1 MKRFRKALLICLG
14 ALTLGVTACNDSK
27 EQVVEKKD
35 ETTKLTFYFPVNV
48 GGKAANLVSEM
59 TEEFNK
65 QNTDIV
71 VEPVYT
77 GNYDDTVTK
86 IQTAAQGGNPPE
98 LFVSLATQRFTLS
111 NAGMAMPLDDLIK
124 KDGEEG
130 KKYIE
135 DFLPGF
141 MEDSY
146 VEGKIYSIPFQRSTM
161 VLFYNKDAF
170 TEVGLDPEKAP
181 KSYKELAEAAKKLT
195 KGTERYGFAM
205 IMDAWFIEQLLANEN
220 TLYVNEENGRA
231 GKSPTAV
238 AYNGEKIKTIFNWL
252 NDMYRDNTATSYGK
266 EYQNTRAAF
275 LSGKVSMYIDSSAGI
290 QQLTELANFEIGSA
304 YVPSENGEFTGV
316 PIGGASL
323 WITNSVSD
331 EKQAAAWDFVKYAV
345 SKESQALWASST
357 GYYSVNKEAYDLDL
371 LKKDLEK
378 TPQKLVAVNEIK
390 DTQKTAATSGAIVGV
405 FPELRKVMTDSM
417 EKVYVGKEKIDK
429 IIDKMV
435 KESDRIVKR
444 YNRLNSSK

>member
-1 MKRFRKALLICLG
+1 MRLKTLISLLLLG
-14 ALTLGVTACNDSK
+14 ASTLASAK
-27 EQVVEKKD
+27 EKIIFWHAMGGNFQPTLNKIVEEYNKSQDKVEVEALYQGSYQEDLNKFKSVQGTDKAPALIQLNEISTEYMYNSGAITPMQEFVKKD
-35 ETTKLTFYFPVNV
+35 NYDLTKLEDTLINYYTINGTLYSMP
-48 GGKAANLVSEM
+48 
-59 TEEFNK
+59 FNSS
-65 QNTDIV
+65 
-71 VEPVYT
+71 
-77 GNYDDTVTK
+77 
-86 IQTAAQGGNPPE
+86 A
-98 LFVSLATQRFTLS
+98 
-111 NAGMAMPLDDLIK
+111 
-124 KDGEEG
+124 
-130 KKYIE
+130 
-135 DFLPGF
+135 
-141 MEDSY
+141 
-146 VEGKIYSIPFQRSTM
+146 SI
-161 VLFYNKDAF
+161 LLYNKDAF
-170 TEVGLDPEKAP
+170 KEVGLDPEKAP

>member
-1 MKRFRKALLICLG
+1 MRLKTLVSLLLLG
-14 ALTLGVTACNDSK
+14 ASTLASAK
-27 EQVVEKKD
+27 EKIIFWHAMGGNFQPTLNKIVEEYNKSQDKVEVEALYQGSYQEALNKFKSVQGTDKAPALIQLNEISSEYMYNSGAITPMQEFVKKD
-35 ETTKLTFYFPVNV
+35 NYDLTKLEDTLINYYTINGTLYSMP
-48 GGKAANLVSEM
+48 
-59 TEEFNK
+59 FNSS
-65 QNTDIV
+65 
-71 VEPVYT
+71 
-77 GNYDDTVTK
+77 
-86 IQTAAQGGNPPE
+86 A
-98 LFVSLATQRFTLS
+98 
-111 NAGMAMPLDDLIK
+111 
-124 KDGEEG
+124 
-130 KKYIE
+130 
-135 DFLPGF
+135 
-141 MEDSY
+141 
-146 VEGKIYSIPFQRSTM
+146 SI
-161 VLFYNKDAF
+161 LLYNKDAF
-170 TEVGLDPEKAP
+170 KEVGLDPEKAP
-181 KSYKELAEAAKKLT
+181 KSYEELAEAAKKLT

-238 AYNGEKIKTIFNWL
+238 AYDGEKIKTIFNWL
-252 NDMYRDNTATSYGK
+252 NDMYRANTATSYGK

-290 QQLTELANFEIGSA
+290 QQLAELANFEIGSA
-304 YVPSENGEFTGV
+304 YVPSESGEFTGV

-331 EKQAAAWDFVKYAV
+331 EKQEAAWDFVKYAV

-417 EKVYVGKEKIDK
+417 EKIYVGKEKIDK

>member
-1 MKRFRKALLICLG
+1 MRLKTLVSLLLLG
-14 ALTLGVTACNDSK
+14 ASTLASAK
-27 EQVVEKKD
+27 EKIIFWHAMGGNFQPTLNKIVEEYNKSQDKIEVEALYQGSYQEALNKFKSVQGTDKAPALIQLNEISTEYMYNSGAITPMQEFVKKD
-35 ETTKLTFYFPVNV
+35 NYDLTKLEDTLINYYTINGTLYSMP
-48 GGKAANLVSEM
+48 
-59 TEEFNK
+59 FNSS
-65 QNTDIV
+65 
-71 VEPVYT
+71 
-77 GNYDDTVTK
+77 
-86 IQTAAQGGNPPE
+86 A
-98 LFVSLATQRFTLS
+98 
-111 NAGMAMPLDDLIK
+111 
-124 KDGEEG
+124 
-130 KKYIE
+130 
-135 DFLPGF
+135 
-141 MEDSY
+141 
-146 VEGKIYSIPFQRSTM
+146 SI
-161 VLFYNKDAF
+161 LLYNKDAF
-170 TEVGLDPEKAP
+170 KEVCLDPEKAP

>member
-1 MKRFRKALLICLG
+1 MRLKTLISLLLLG
-14 ALTLGVTACNDSK
+14 ASTLASAK
-27 EQVVEKKD
+27 EKIIFWHAMGGNFQPTLNKIVEEYNKSQDKVEVEALYQGSYQEALNKFKSVQGTDKAPALIQLNEISTEYMYNSGAITPMQEFVKKD
-35 ETTKLTFYFPVNV
+35 NYDLTKLEDTLINYYTINGTLYSMP
-48 GGKAANLVSEM
+48 
-59 TEEFNK
+59 FNSS
-65 QNTDIV
+65 
-71 VEPVYT
+71 
-77 GNYDDTVTK
+77 
-86 IQTAAQGGNPPE
+86 A
-98 LFVSLATQRFTLS
+98 
-111 NAGMAMPLDDLIK
+111 
-124 KDGEEG
+124 
-130 KKYIE
+130 
-135 DFLPGF
+135 
-141 MEDSY
+141 
-146 VEGKIYSIPFQRSTM
+146 SI
-161 VLFYNKDAF
+161 LLYNKDAF
-170 TEVGLDPEKAP
+170 KEVGLDPEKAP

-252 NDMYRDNTATSYGK
+252 NDMYHDNTATSYGK

-429 IIDKMV
+429 IIDKIIDKMV

>member
-1 MKRFRKALLICLG
+1 MRLKTLVSLLLLG
-14 ALTLGVTACNDSK
+14 ASTLASAK
-27 EQVVEKKD
+27 EKIIFWHAMGGNFQPTLNKIVEEYNKSQDKIEVEALYQGSYQEALNKFKSVQRTDKAPALIQLNEISTEYMYNSGAITPMQEFVKKD
-35 ETTKLTFYFPVNV
+35 NYDLTKLEDTLINYYTINGTLYSMP
-48 GGKAANLVSEM
+48 
-59 TEEFNK
+59 FNSS
-65 QNTDIV
+65 
-71 VEPVYT
+71 
-77 GNYDDTVTK
+77 
-86 IQTAAQGGNPPE
+86 A
-98 LFVSLATQRFTLS
+98 
-111 NAGMAMPLDDLIK
+111 
-124 KDGEEG
+124 
-130 KKYIE
+130 
-135 DFLPGF
+135 
-141 MEDSY
+141 
-146 VEGKIYSIPFQRSTM
+146 SI
-161 VLFYNKDAF
+161 LLYNKDAF
-170 TEVGLDPEKAP
+170 KEVGLDPEKAP

>member
-1 MKRFRKALLICLG
+1 MRLKTLVSLLLLG
-14 ALTLGVTACNDSK
+14 ASTLASAK
-27 EQVVEKKD
+27 EKIIFWHAMGGNFQPTLNKIVEEYNKSQDKIEVEALYHGSYQEALNKFKSVQGTDKAPALIQLNEISTEYMYNSGAITPMQEFVKKD
-35 ETTKLTFYFPVNV
+35 NYDLTKLEDTLINYYTINGTLYSMP
-48 GGKAANLVSEM
+48 
-59 TEEFNK
+59 FNSS
-65 QNTDIV
+65 
-71 VEPVYT
+71 
-77 GNYDDTVTK
+77 
-86 IQTAAQGGNPPE
+86 A
-98 LFVSLATQRFTLS
+98 
-111 NAGMAMPLDDLIK
+111 
-124 KDGEEG
+124 
-130 KKYIE
+130 
-135 DFLPGF
+135 
-141 MEDSY
+141 
-146 VEGKIYSIPFQRSTM
+146 SI
-161 VLFYNKDAF
+161 LLYNKDAF
-170 TEVGLDPEKAP
+170 KEVGLDPEKAP

>member
-1 MKRFRKALLICLG
+1 MKLKTLASLLLLGLSTLASAKEKIIFWHAMGGNFQPTLNKIVEDYNKSQDKVEIEALYQGSYQEALNKFKSVQGTDKAPALIQLNEISTEYMYNSG
-14 ALTLGVTACNDSK
+14 AITPMQEFV
-27 EQVVEKKD
+27 KKD
-35 ETTKLTFYFPVNV
+35 NYDLTKLEDTLINYYTINGTLYSMP
-48 GGKAANLVSEM
+48 
-59 TEEFNK
+59 FNSS
-65 QNTDIV
+65 
-71 VEPVYT
+71 
-77 GNYDDTVTK
+77 
-86 IQTAAQGGNPPE
+86 A
-98 LFVSLATQRFTLS
+98 
-111 NAGMAMPLDDLIK
+111 
-124 KDGEEG
+124 
-130 KKYIE
+130 
-135 DFLPGF
+135 
-141 MEDSY
+141 
-146 VEGKIYSIPFQRSTM
+146 SI
-161 VLFYNKDAF
+161 LLYNKDAF
-170 TEVGLDPEKAP
+170 KEVGLDPEKAP
-181 KSYKELAEAAKKLT
+181 KSYEELAEAAKKLT

-231 GKSPTAV
+231 GKSPTAI
-238 AYNGEKIKTIFNWL
+238 AYDGEKIKTIFNWL
-252 NDMYRDNTATSYGK
+252 NDMYRANTATSYGK

-290 QQLTELANFEIGSA
+290 QQLAELANFEIGSA
-304 YVPSENGEFTGV
+304 YVPSESGEFTGV

-331 EKQAAAWDFVKYAV
+331 EKQEAAWDFVKYAV

-357 GYYSVNKEAYDLDL
+357 GYYSVNKEAYELDL

-417 EKVYVGKEKIDK
+417 DKIYVGKEKVDK

>member
-1 MKRFRKALLICLG
+1 MRLKTLVSLLLLG
-14 ALTLGVTACNDSK
+14 ASTLASAKEKIIFWHAMGGNFQPTLNKIVEEYNKSK
-27 EQVVEKKD
+27 DKIEVEALYQGSYQEALNKFKSVQGTDKAPALIQLNEISTEYMYNSGAITPMQEFVKKD
-35 ETTKLTFYFPVNV
+35 NYDLTKLEDTLINYYTINGTLYSMP
-48 GGKAANLVSEM
+48 
-59 TEEFNK
+59 FNSS
-65 QNTDIV
+65 
-71 VEPVYT
+71 
-77 GNYDDTVTK
+77 
-86 IQTAAQGGNPPE
+86 A
-98 LFVSLATQRFTLS
+98 
-111 NAGMAMPLDDLIK
+111 
-124 KDGEEG
+124 
-130 KKYIE
+130 
-135 DFLPGF
+135 
-141 MEDSY
+141 
-146 VEGKIYSIPFQRSTM
+146 SI
-161 VLFYNKDAF
+161 LLYNKDAF
-170 TEVGLDPEKAP
+170 KEVGLDPEKAP

>member
-1 MKRFRKALLICLG
+1 MRLKTLISLLLLG
-14 ALTLGVTACNDSK
+14 ASTLASAK
-27 EQVVEKKD
+27 EKIIFWHAMGGNFQPTLNKIVEEYNKSQDKVEVEALYQGSYQEALNKFKSVQGTDKAPALIQLNEISTEYMYNSGEITPMQEFVKKD
-35 ETTKLTFYFPVNV
+35 NYDLTKLEDTLINYYTINGTLYSMP
-48 GGKAANLVSEM
+48 
-59 TEEFNK
+59 FNSS
-65 QNTDIV
+65 
-71 VEPVYT
+71 
-77 GNYDDTVTK
+77 
-86 IQTAAQGGNPPE
+86 A
-98 LFVSLATQRFTLS
+98 
-111 NAGMAMPLDDLIK
+111 
-124 KDGEEG
+124 
-130 KKYIE
+130 
-135 DFLPGF
+135 
-141 MEDSY
+141 
-146 VEGKIYSIPFQRSTM
+146 SI
-161 VLFYNKDAF
+161 LLYNKDAF
-170 TEVGLDPEKAP
+170 KEVGLDPEKAP

-304 YVPSENGEFTGV
+304 YVPSENGEFTGI

-323 WITNSVSD
+323 WMTNSVSD

-417 EKVYVGKEKIDK
+417 EKVYVGREKIDK

>member
-1 MKRFRKALLICLG
+1 MRLKTLVSLLLLG
-14 ALTLGVTACNDSK
+14 ASTLASAK
-27 EQVVEKKD
+27 EKIIFWHAMGGNFQPTLNKIVEEYNKSQDKVEVEALYQGSYQEALNKFKSVQGTDKAPALIQLNEISTEYMYNSGAITPMQEFVKKD
-35 ETTKLTFYFPVNV
+35 NYDLTKLEDTLINYYTINGTLYSMP
-48 GGKAANLVSEM
+48 
-59 TEEFNK
+59 FNSS
-65 QNTDIV
+65 
-71 VEPVYT
+71 
-77 GNYDDTVTK
+77 
-86 IQTAAQGGNPPE
+86 A
-98 LFVSLATQRFTLS
+98 
-111 NAGMAMPLDDLIK
+111 
-124 KDGEEG
+124 
-130 KKYIE
+130 
-135 DFLPGF
+135 
-141 MEDSY
+141 
-146 VEGKIYSIPFQRSTM
+146 SI
-161 VLFYNKDAF
+161 LLYNKDAF
-170 TEVGLDPEKAP
+170 KEVGLDPEKAP

-417 EKVYVGKEKIDK
+417 EKVYVGREKIDK

>member
-1 MKRFRKALLICLG
+1 MRLKTLISLLLLG
-14 ALTLGVTACNDSK
+14 ASTLASAK
-27 EQVVEKKD
+27 EKIIFWHAMGGNFQPTLNKSVEEYNKSQDKVEVEALYQGSYQEALNKFKSVQGTDKAPALIQLNEISTEYMYNSGAITPMQEFVKKD
-35 ETTKLTFYFPVNV
+35 NYDLTKLEDTLINYYTINGTLYSMP
-48 GGKAANLVSEM
+48 
-59 TEEFNK
+59 FNSS
-65 QNTDIV
+65 
-71 VEPVYT
+71 
-77 GNYDDTVTK
+77 
-86 IQTAAQGGNPPE
+86 A
-98 LFVSLATQRFTLS
+98 
-111 NAGMAMPLDDLIK
+111 
-124 KDGEEG
+124 
-130 KKYIE
+130 
-135 DFLPGF
+135 
-141 MEDSY
+141 
-146 VEGKIYSIPFQRSTM
+146 SI
-161 VLFYNKDAF
+161 LLYNKDAF
-170 TEVGLDPEKAP
+170 KEVGLDPEKAP

-417 EKVYVGKEKIDK
+417 EKVYVGREKIDK

>member
-1 MKRFRKALLICLG
+1 MRLKTLVSLLLLG
-14 ALTLGVTACNDSK
+14 ASTLASAK
-27 EQVVEKKD
+27 EKIIFWHAMGGNFQPTLNKIVEEYNKSQDKIEVEALYQGSYQEALNKFKSVQGTDKAPALIQLNEISTEYMYNSGAITPMQEFVKKD
-35 ETTKLTFYFPVNV
+35 NYDLTKLEDTLINYYTINGTLYSMP
-48 GGKAANLVSEM
+48 
-59 TEEFNK
+59 FNSS
-65 QNTDIV
+65 
-71 VEPVYT
+71 
-77 GNYDDTVTK
+77 
-86 IQTAAQGGNPPE
+86 A
-98 LFVSLATQRFTLS
+98 
-111 NAGMAMPLDDLIK
+111 
-124 KDGEEG
+124 
-130 KKYIE
+130 
-135 DFLPGF
+135 
-141 MEDSY
+141 
-146 VEGKIYSIPFQRSTM
+146 SI
-161 VLFYNKDAF
+161 LLYNKDAF
-170 TEVGLDPEKAP
+170 KEVGLDPEKAP

-266 EYQNTRAAF
+266 EYQNTRATF

>member
-1 MKRFRKALLICLG
+1 MRLKTLISLLLLG
-14 ALTLGVTACNDSK
+14 ASTLASAK
-27 EQVVEKKD
+27 EKIIFWHAMGGNFQPTLNKIVEEYNKSQDKVEVEALYQGSYQEALNKFKSVQGTDKAPALIQLNEISTEYMYNSGAITPMQEFVKKD
-35 ETTKLTFYFPVNV
+35 NYDLTKLEDTLINYYTINGTLYSMP
-48 GGKAANLVSEM
+48 
-59 TEEFNK
+59 FNSS
-65 QNTDIV
+65 
-71 VEPVYT
+71 
-77 GNYDDTVTK
+77 
-86 IQTAAQGGNPPE
+86 A
-98 LFVSLATQRFTLS
+98 
-111 NAGMAMPLDDLIK
+111 
-124 KDGEEG
+124 
-130 KKYIE
+130 
-135 DFLPGF
+135 
-141 MEDSY
+141 
-146 VEGKIYSIPFQRSTM
+146 SI
-161 VLFYNKDAF
+161 LLYNKDAF
-170 TEVGLDPEKAP
+170 KEVGLDPEKAP

-304 YVPSENGEFTGV
+304 YVPSENGEFTGI

-417 EKVYVGKEKIDK
+417 EKVYVGREKIDK

>member
-1 MKRFRKALLICLG
+1 MRLKTLISLLLLG
-14 ALTLGVTACNDSK
+14 ASTLASAK
-27 EQVVEKKD
+27 EKIIFWHAMGGNFQPTLNKIVEEYNKSQDKVEVEALYQGSYQEALNKFKSVQGTDKAPALIQLNEISTEYMYNSGAITPMQEFVKKD
-35 ETTKLTFYFPVNV
+35 NYDLTKLEDTLINYYTINGTLYSMP
-48 GGKAANLVSEM
+48 
-59 TEEFNK
+59 FNSS
-65 QNTDIV
+65 
-71 VEPVYT
+71 
-77 GNYDDTVTK
+77 G
-86 IQTAAQGGNPPE
+86 
-98 LFVSLATQRFTLS
+98 
-111 NAGMAMPLDDLIK
+111 
-124 KDGEEG
+124 
-130 KKYIE
+130 
-135 DFLPGF
+135 
-141 MEDSY
+141 
-146 VEGKIYSIPFQRSTM
+146 SI
-161 VLFYNKDAF
+161 LLYNKDAF
-170 TEVGLDPEKAP
+170 KEVGLDPEKAP

-405 FPELRKVMTDSM
+405 FPELRKVWRKYML
-417 EKVYVGKEKIDK
+417 EKKK
-429 IIDKMV
+429 
-435 KESDRIVKR
+435 
-444 YNRLNSSK
+444 

>member
-1 MKRFRKALLICLG
+1 MRLKTLVSLLLLG
-14 ALTLGVTACNDSK
+14 ASTLASAK
-27 EQVVEKKD
+27 EKIIFWHAMGGNFQPTLNKIVEEYNKSQDKIEVEALYQGSYQEALNKFKSVQGTDKAPALIQLNEISTEYMYNSGAITPMQEFVKKD
-35 ETTKLTFYFPVNV
+35 NYDLTKLEDTLINYYTINGTLYSMP
-48 GGKAANLVSEM
+48 
-59 TEEFNK
+59 FNSS
-65 QNTDIV
+65 
-71 VEPVYT
+71 
-77 GNYDDTVTK
+77 
-86 IQTAAQGGNPPE
+86 A
-98 LFVSLATQRFTLS
+98 
-111 NAGMAMPLDDLIK
+111 
-124 KDGEEG
+124 
-130 KKYIE
+130 
-135 DFLPGF
+135 
-141 MEDSY
+141 
-146 VEGKIYSIPFQRSTM
+146 SI
-161 VLFYNKDAF
+161 LLYNKDAF
-170 TEVGLDPEKAP
+170 KEVGLDPEKAP

-220 TLYVNEENGRA
+220 ILYVNEENGRA

-323 WITNSVSD
+323 WITNSVGD

>member
-1 MKRFRKALLICLG
+1 MRLKTLVSLLLLG
-14 ALTLGVTACNDSK
+14 ASTLASAK
-27 EQVVEKKD
+27 EKIIFWHAMGGNFQPTLNKIVEEYNKSQDKIEVEALYQGSYQEALNKFKSVQGTDKAPALIQLNEISTEYMYNSGAITPMQEFVKKD
-35 ETTKLTFYFPVNV
+35 NYDLTKLEDTLINYYTINGTLYSMP
-48 GGKAANLVSEM
+48 
-59 TEEFNK
+59 FNSS
-65 QNTDIV
+65 
-71 VEPVYT
+71 
-77 GNYDDTVTK
+77 
-86 IQTAAQGGNPPE
+86 A
-98 LFVSLATQRFTLS
+98 
-111 NAGMAMPLDDLIK
+111 
-124 KDGEEG
+124 
-130 KKYIE
+130 
-135 DFLPGF
+135 
-141 MEDSY
+141 
-146 VEGKIYSIPFQRSTM
+146 SI
-161 VLFYNKDAF
+161 LLYNKDAF
-170 TEVGLDPEKAP
+170 KEVGLDPEKAP

-290 QQLTELANFEIGSA
+290 QQLTELANFEIESA

>member
-1 MKRFRKALLICLG
+1 MKLKTLISLLLLGLSTLASAKEKIIFWHAMGGNFQPTLNKIVEDYNKSQDKVEIEALYQGSYQEALNKFKSVQGTDKAPALIQLNEISTEYMYNSG
-14 ALTLGVTACNDSK
+14 AITPMQEFV
-27 EQVVEKKD
+27 KKD
-35 ETTKLTFYFPVNV
+35 NYDLTKLEDTLINYYTINGTLYSMP
-48 GGKAANLVSEM
+48 
-59 TEEFNK
+59 FNSS
-65 QNTDIV
+65 
-71 VEPVYT
+71 
-77 GNYDDTVTK
+77 
-86 IQTAAQGGNPPE
+86 A
-98 LFVSLATQRFTLS
+98 
-111 NAGMAMPLDDLIK
+111 
-124 KDGEEG
+124 
-130 KKYIE
+130 
-135 DFLPGF
+135 
-141 MEDSY
+141 
-146 VEGKIYSIPFQRSTM
+146 SI
-161 VLFYNKDAF
+161 LLYNKDAF
-170 TEVGLDPEKAP
+170 KEVGLDPEKAP
-181 KSYKELAEAAKKLT
+181 KSYEELAEAAKKLT

-238 AYNGEKIKTIFNWL
+238 AYDGEKIKTIFNWL
-252 NDMYRDNTATSYGK
+252 NDMYRANTATSYGK

-290 QQLTELANFEIGSA
+290 QQLAELANFEIGSA
-304 YVPSENGEFTGV
+304 YVPSESGEFTGV

-331 EKQAAAWDFVKYAV
+331 EKQEAAWDFVKYAV

-357 GYYSVNKEAYDLDL
+357 GYYSVNKEAYELDL

-417 EKVYVGKEKIDK
+417 EKIYVGKEKVDK

>member
-1 MKRFRKALLICLG
+1 MPFNSSASILL
-14 ALTLGVTACNDSK
+14 
-27 EQVVEKKD
+27 
-35 ETTKLTFYFPVNV
+35 
-48 GGKAANLVSEM
+48 
-59 TEEFNK
+59 
-65 QNTDIV
+65 
-71 VEPVYT
+71 
-77 GNYDDTVTK
+77 
-86 IQTAAQGGNPPE
+86 
-98 LFVSLATQRFTLS
+98 
-111 NAGMAMPLDDLIK
+111 
-124 KDGEEG
+124 
-130 KKYIE
+130 
-135 DFLPGF
+135 
-141 MEDSY
+141 
-146 VEGKIYSIPFQRSTM
+146 
-161 VLFYNKDAF
+161 YNKDAF
-170 TEVGLDPEKAP
+170 KEVGLDPEKAP

>member
-1 MKRFRKALLICLG
+1 MRLKTLVSLLLLG
-14 ALTLGVTACNDSK
+14 ASTLASAK
-27 EQVVEKKD
+27 EKIIFWHAMGGNFQPTLNKIVEEYNKSQDKIEVEALYQGSYQEALNKFKSVQGTDKAPALIQLNEISTEYMYNSGAITPMQEFVKKD
-35 ETTKLTFYFPVNV
+35 NYDLTKLEDTLINYYTINGTLYSMP
-48 GGKAANLVSEM
+48 
-59 TEEFNK
+59 FNSS
-65 QNTDIV
+65 
-71 VEPVYT
+71 
-77 GNYDDTVTK
+77 
-86 IQTAAQGGNPPE
+86 A
-98 LFVSLATQRFTLS
+98 
-111 NAGMAMPLDDLIK
+111 
-124 KDGEEG
+124 
-130 KKYIE
+130 
-135 DFLPGF
+135 
-141 MEDSY
+141 
-146 VEGKIYSIPFQRSTM
+146 SI
-161 VLFYNKDAF
+161 LLYNKDAF
-170 TEVGLDPEKAP
+170 KEVGLDPEKAP

-323 WITNSVSD
+323 WITNSVTA
-331 EKQAAAWDFVKYAV
+331 EKQSAAWDFVKYAV

>member
-1 MKRFRKALLICLG
+1 MRLKTLVSLLLLG
-14 ALTLGVTACNDSK
+14 ASTLASAK
-27 EQVVEKKD
+27 EKIIFWHAMGGNFQPTLNKIVEEYNKSQDKVEVEALYQGSYQEALNKFKSVQGTDKAPALIQLNEISTEYMYNSGAITPMQEFVKKD
-35 ETTKLTFYFPVNV
+35 NYDLTKLEDTLINYYTINGTLYSMP
-48 GGKAANLVSEM
+48 
-59 TEEFNK
+59 FNSS
-65 QNTDIV
+65 
-71 VEPVYT
+71 
-77 GNYDDTVTK
+77 
-86 IQTAAQGGNPPE
+86 A
-98 LFVSLATQRFTLS
+98 
-111 NAGMAMPLDDLIK
+111 
-124 KDGEEG
+124 
-130 KKYIE
+130 
-135 DFLPGF
+135 
-141 MEDSY
+141 
-146 VEGKIYSIPFQRSTM
+146 SI
-161 VLFYNKDAF
+161 LLYNKDAF
-170 TEVGLDPEKAP
+170 KEVGLDPEKAP

-195 KGTERYGFAM
+195 KGTERHGFAM

>member
-1 MKRFRKALLICLG
+1 MRLKTLVSLLLLG
-14 ALTLGVTACNDSK
+14 ASTLASAK
-27 EQVVEKKD
+27 EKIIFWHAMGGNFQPTLNKIVEEYNKSQDKIEVEALYQGSYQEALNKFKSVQGTDKAPALIQLNEISTEYMYNSGAITPMQEFVKKD
-35 ETTKLTFYFPVNV
+35 NYDLTKLEDTLINYYTINGTLYSMP
-48 GGKAANLVSEM
+48 
-59 TEEFNK
+59 FNSS
-65 QNTDIV
+65 
-71 VEPVYT
+71 
-77 GNYDDTVTK
+77 
-86 IQTAAQGGNPPE
+86 A
-98 LFVSLATQRFTLS
+98 
-111 NAGMAMPLDDLIK
+111 
-124 KDGEEG
+124 
-130 KKYIE
+130 
-135 DFLPGF
+135 
-141 MEDSY
+141 
-146 VEGKIYSIPFQRSTM
+146 SI
-161 VLFYNKDAF
+161 LLYNKDAF
-170 TEVGLDPEKAP
+170 KEVGLDPEKAP

-417 EKVYVGKEKIDK
+417 EKLYVGKEKIDK

>member
-1 MKRFRKALLICLG
+1 MRLKTLISLLLLG
-14 ALTLGVTACNDSK
+14 ASTLASAK
-27 EQVVEKKD
+27 EKIIFWHAMGGNFQPTLNKIVEEYNKSQDKVEVEALYQGSYQEALNKFKSVQGTDKAPALIQLNEISTEYMYNSGAITPMQEFVKKD
-35 ETTKLTFYFPVNV
+35 NYDLTKLEDTLINYYTINGTLYSMP
-48 GGKAANLVSEM
+48 
-59 TEEFNK
+59 FNSS
-65 QNTDIV
+65 
-71 VEPVYT
+71 
-77 GNYDDTVTK
+77 
-86 IQTAAQGGNPPE
+86 A
-98 LFVSLATQRFTLS
+98 
-111 NAGMAMPLDDLIK
+111 
-124 KDGEEG
+124 
-130 KKYIE
+130 
-135 DFLPGF
+135 
-141 MEDSY
+141 
-146 VEGKIYSIPFQRSTM
+146 SI
-161 VLFYNKDAF
+161 LLYNKDAF
-170 TEVGLDPEKAP
+170 KEVGLDPEKAP

-220 TLYVNEENGRA
+220 TLYVNVENGRA

-323 WITNSVSD
+323 WITNSVID

-417 EKVYVGKEKIDK
+417 EKVYVGREKIDK

>member
-1 MKRFRKALLICLG
+1 MRLKTLVSLLLLG
-14 ALTLGVTACNDSK
+14 ASTLASAK
-27 EQVVEKKD
+27 EKIIFWHAMGGNFQPTLNKIVEEYNKSQDKIEVEALYQGSYQEALNKFKSVQGTDKAPALIQLNEISTEYMYNSGAITPMQELVKKD
-35 ETTKLTFYFPVNV
+35 NYDLTKLEDTLINYYTINGTLYSMP
-48 GGKAANLVSEM
+48 
-59 TEEFNK
+59 FNSS
-65 QNTDIV
+65 
-71 VEPVYT
+71 
-77 GNYDDTVTK
+77 
-86 IQTAAQGGNPPE
+86 A
-98 LFVSLATQRFTLS
+98 
-111 NAGMAMPLDDLIK
+111 
-124 KDGEEG
+124 
-130 KKYIE
+130 
-135 DFLPGF
+135 
-141 MEDSY
+141 
-146 VEGKIYSIPFQRSTM
+146 SI
-161 VLFYNKDAF
+161 LLYNKDAF
-170 TEVGLDPEKAP
+170 KEVGLDPEKAP

-417 EKVYVGKEKIDK
+417 EKVYVGREKIDK

>member
-1 MKRFRKALLICLG
+1 MRLKTLVSLLLLG
-14 ALTLGVTACNDSK
+14 ASTLASAK
-27 EQVVEKKD
+27 EKIIFWHAMGGNFQPTLNKIVEEYNKSQDKIEVEALYQGSYQEALNKFKSVQGTDKAPALIQLNEISTEYMYNSGAITPMQEFVKKD
-35 ETTKLTFYFPVNV
+35 NYDLTKLEDTLINYYTINGTLYSMP
-48 GGKAANLVSEM
+48 
-59 TEEFNK
+59 FNSS
-65 QNTDIV
+65 
-71 VEPVYT
+71 
-77 GNYDDTVTK
+77 
-86 IQTAAQGGNPPE
+86 A
-98 LFVSLATQRFTLS
+98 
-111 NAGMAMPLDDLIK
+111 
-124 KDGEEG
+124 
-130 KKYIE
+130 
-135 DFLPGF
+135 
-141 MEDSY
+141 
-146 VEGKIYSIPFQRSTM
+146 SI
-161 VLFYNKDAF
+161 LLYNKDAF
-170 TEVGLDPEKAP
+170 KEVGLDPEKAP

-205 IMDAWFIEQLLANEN
+205 IMDTWFIEQLLANEN

>member
-1 MKRFRKALLICLG
+1 MPFNSSASILL
-14 ALTLGVTACNDSK
+14 
-27 EQVVEKKD
+27 
-35 ETTKLTFYFPVNV
+35 
-48 GGKAANLVSEM
+48 
-59 TEEFNK
+59 
-65 QNTDIV
+65 
-71 VEPVYT
+71 
-77 GNYDDTVTK
+77 
-86 IQTAAQGGNPPE
+86 
-98 LFVSLATQRFTLS
+98 
-111 NAGMAMPLDDLIK
+111 
-124 KDGEEG
+124 
-130 KKYIE
+130 
-135 DFLPGF
+135 
-141 MEDSY
+141 
-146 VEGKIYSIPFQRSTM
+146 
-161 VLFYNKDAF
+161 YNKDAF
-170 TEVGLDPEKAP
+170 KEVGLDPEKAP

-345 SKESQALWASST
+345 SKESQALWASYT

-417 EKVYVGKEKIDK
+417 EKVYVGREKIDK

>member
-1 MKRFRKALLICLG
+1 MGGNFQPTLNKIVEEYNKSQDKIEVEALYQGSYQEALNKFKSVQGTDKAPALIQLNEISTEYMYNSG
-14 ALTLGVTACNDSK
+14 AITPMQEFV
-27 EQVVEKKD
+27 KKD
-35 ETTKLTFYFPVNV
+35 NYDLTKLEDTLINYYTINGTLYSMP
-48 GGKAANLVSEM
+48 
-59 TEEFNK
+59 FNSS
-65 QNTDIV
+65 
-71 VEPVYT
+71 
-77 GNYDDTVTK
+77 
-86 IQTAAQGGNPPE
+86 A
-98 LFVSLATQRFTLS
+98 
-111 NAGMAMPLDDLIK
+111 
-124 KDGEEG
+124 
-130 KKYIE
+130 
-135 DFLPGF
+135 
-141 MEDSY
+141 
-146 VEGKIYSIPFQRSTM
+146 SI
-161 VLFYNKDAF
+161 LLYNKDAF
-170 TEVGLDPEKAP
+170 KEVGLDPEKAP

>member
-1 MKRFRKALLICLG
+1 MRLKTLVSLLLLG
-14 ALTLGVTACNDSK
+14 ASTLASAK
-27 EQVVEKKD
+27 EKIIFWHAMGGNFQPTLNKIVEEYNKSQDKIEVEALYQGSYQEALNKFKSVQGTDKAPALIQLNEISTEYMYNSGAITLVKKD
-35 ETTKLTFYFPVNV
+35 NYDLTKLEDTLINYYTINGTLYSMP
-48 GGKAANLVSEM
+48 
-59 TEEFNK
+59 FNSS
-65 QNTDIV
+65 
-71 VEPVYT
+71 
-77 GNYDDTVTK
+77 
-86 IQTAAQGGNPPE
+86 A
-98 LFVSLATQRFTLS
+98 
-111 NAGMAMPLDDLIK
+111 
-124 KDGEEG
+124 
-130 KKYIE
+130 
-135 DFLPGF
+135 
-141 MEDSY
+141 
-146 VEGKIYSIPFQRSTM
+146 SI
-161 VLFYNKDAF
+161 LLYNKDAF
-170 TEVGLDPEKAP
+170 KEVGLDPEKAP

>member
-1 MKRFRKALLICLG
+1 MRLKTLVSLLLLG
-14 ALTLGVTACNDSK
+14 ASTLASAK
-27 EQVVEKKD
+27 EKIIFWHAMGGNFQPTLNKIVEEYNKSQDKVEVEALYQGSYQEALNKFKSVQGTDKAPALIQLNEISTEYMYNSGAITPMQEFVKKD
-35 ETTKLTFYFPVNV
+35 NYDLTKLEDTLINYYTINGTLYSMP
-48 GGKAANLVSEM
+48 
-59 TEEFNK
+59 FNSS
-65 QNTDIV
+65 
-71 VEPVYT
+71 
-77 GNYDDTVTK
+77 
-86 IQTAAQGGNPPE
+86 A
-98 LFVSLATQRFTLS
+98 
-111 NAGMAMPLDDLIK
+111 
-124 KDGEEG
+124 
-130 KKYIE
+130 
-135 DFLPGF
+135 
-141 MEDSY
+141 
-146 VEGKIYSIPFQRSTM
+146 SI
-161 VLFYNKDAF
+161 LLYNKDAF
-170 TEVGLDPEKAP
+170 KEVGLDPEKAP

-205 IMDAWFIEQLLANEN
+205 IMNAWFIEQLLANEN

>member
-1 MKRFRKALLICLG
+1 MRLKTLISLLLLG
-14 ALTLGVTACNDSK
+14 ASTLASAK
-27 EQVVEKKD
+27 EKIIFWHAMGGNFQPTLNKIVEEYNKSQDKIEVEALYQGSYQEALNKFKSVQGTDKAPALIQLNEISTEYMYNSGAITPMQEFVKKD
-35 ETTKLTFYFPVNV
+35 NYDLTKLEDTLINYYTINGTLYSMP
-48 GGKAANLVSEM
+48 
-59 TEEFNK
+59 FNSS
-65 QNTDIV
+65 
-71 VEPVYT
+71 
-77 GNYDDTVTK
+77 
-86 IQTAAQGGNPPE
+86 A
-98 LFVSLATQRFTLS
+98 
-111 NAGMAMPLDDLIK
+111 
-124 KDGEEG
+124 
-130 KKYIE
+130 
-135 DFLPGF
+135 
-141 MEDSY
+141 
-146 VEGKIYSIPFQRSTM
+146 SI
-161 VLFYNKDAF
+161 LLYNKDAF
-170 TEVGLDPEKAP
+170 KEVGLDPEKAP

-304 YVPSENGEFTGV
+304 YIPSENGEFTGV

>member
-1 MKRFRKALLICLG
+1 MRLKTLVSLLLLG
-14 ALTLGVTACNDSK
+14 ASTLASAK
-27 EQVVEKKD
+27 EKIIFWHAMGGNFQPTLNKIVEEYNKSQDKIEVEALYQGSYQEALNKFKSVQGTDKAPALIQLNEISTEYMYNSGAITPMQEFVKKD
-35 ETTKLTFYFPVNV
+35 NYDLTKLEDTLINYYTINGTLYSMP
-48 GGKAANLVSEM
+48 
-59 TEEFNK
+59 FNSS
-65 QNTDIV
+65 
-71 VEPVYT
+71 
-77 GNYDDTVTK
+77 
-86 IQTAAQGGNPPE
+86 A
-98 LFVSLATQRFTLS
+98 
-111 NAGMAMPLDDLIK
+111 
-124 KDGEEG
+124 
-130 KKYIE
+130 
-135 DFLPGF
+135 
-141 MEDSY
+141 
-146 VEGKIYSIPFQRSTM
+146 SI
-161 VLFYNKDAF
+161 LLYNKDAF
-170 TEVGLDPEKAP
+170 KEVGLDPEKAP

-417 EKVYVGKEKIDK
+417 EKMLEKK
-429 IIDKMV
+429 K
-435 KESDRIVKR
+435 
-444 YNRLNSSK
+444 

>member
-1 MKRFRKALLICLG
+1 MRLKTLVSLLLLG
-14 ALTLGVTACNDSK
+14 ASTLASAK
-27 EQVVEKKD
+27 EKIIFWHAMGGNFQPTLNKIVEEYNKSQDKIEVEALYQGSYQEALNKFKSVQGTDKAPALIQLNEISTEYMYNSGAITPMQEFVKKD
-35 ETTKLTFYFPVNV
+35 NYDLTKLEDTLINYYTINGTLYSMP
-48 GGKAANLVSEM
+48 
-59 TEEFNK
+59 FNSS
-65 QNTDIV
+65 
-71 VEPVYT
+71 
-77 GNYDDTVTK
+77 
-86 IQTAAQGGNPPE
+86 A
-98 LFVSLATQRFTLS
+98 
-111 NAGMAMPLDDLIK
+111 
-124 KDGEEG
+124 
-130 KKYIE
+130 
-135 DFLPGF
+135 
-141 MEDSY
+141 
-146 VEGKIYSIPFQRSTM
+146 SI
-161 VLFYNKDAF
+161 LLYNKDAF
-170 TEVGLDPEKAP
+170 KEVGLDPEKAP

-316 PIGGASL
+316 PIEGASL

-390 DTQKTAATSGAIVGV
+390 DTQKTAATSGAIVVV

>member
-1 MKRFRKALLICLG
+1 MRLKTLVSLLLLG
-14 ALTLGVTACNDSK
+14 ASTLASAK
-27 EQVVEKKD
+27 EKIIFWHAMGGNFQPTLNKIVEEYNKSQDKIEVEALYQGSYQEALNKFKSVQGTDKAPALIQLNEISTEYMYNSGAITPMQEFVKKD
-35 ETTKLTFYFPVNV
+35 NYDLTKLEDTLINYYTINGTLYSMP
-48 GGKAANLVSEM
+48 
-59 TEEFNK
+59 FNSS
-65 QNTDIV
+65 
-71 VEPVYT
+71 
-77 GNYDDTVTK
+77 
-86 IQTAAQGGNPPE
+86 A
-98 LFVSLATQRFTLS
+98 
-111 NAGMAMPLDDLIK
+111 
-124 KDGEEG
+124 
-130 KKYIE
+130 
-135 DFLPGF
+135 
-141 MEDSY
+141 
-146 VEGKIYSIPFQRSTM
+146 SI
-161 VLFYNKDAF
+161 LLYNKDAF
-170 TEVGLDPEKAP
+170 KEVGLDPEKAP

-357 GYYSVNKEAYDLDL
+357 GYYSVNKEAYELDL

-417 EKVYVGKEKIDK
+417 EKIYVGKEKVDK

>member
-1 MKRFRKALLICLG
+1 MRLKTLVSLLLLG
-14 ALTLGVTACNDSK
+14 ASTLASAK
-27 EQVVEKKD
+27 EKIIFWHAMGGNFQPTLNKIVEEYNKSQDKIEVEALYQGSYQEALNKFKSVQGTDKAPALIQLNEISTEYMYNSGAITPMQEFVKKD
-35 ETTKLTFYFPVNV
+35 NYDLTKLEDTLINYYTINGTLYSMP
-48 GGKAANLVSEM
+48 
-59 TEEFNK
+59 FNSS
-65 QNTDIV
+65 
-71 VEPVYT
+71 
-77 GNYDDTVTK
+77 
-86 IQTAAQGGNPPE
+86 A
-98 LFVSLATQRFTLS
+98 
-111 NAGMAMPLDDLIK
+111 
-124 KDGEEG
+124 
-130 KKYIE
+130 
-135 DFLPGF
+135 
-141 MEDSY
+141 
-146 VEGKIYSIPFQRSTM
+146 SI
-161 VLFYNKDAF
+161 LLYNKDAF
-170 TEVGLDPEKAP
+170 KEVGLDPEKAP

-304 YVPSENGEFTGV
+304 YIPSENGEFTGV